1 MSILLV
7 KVKFMAESAL
17 CMMSNACEPTD
28 DPQIAPLFRSLSQYE
43 ILKHNCK
50 TNLNDVMFY
59 NVRSLIYGLFFYSIL
74 IERHIIMSYLNKKRT
89 QYTNKQTNKKT
100 RKKTRIIIFTGE
112 NDYGRKQKCVLLFV
126 EKDS

>member
-17 CMMSNACEPTD
+17 CMMSNASEPTD
-28 DPQIAPLFRSLSQYE
+28 DPQIAPLFRSLSQCE

-100 RKKTRIIIFTGE
+100 RKKHA
-112 NDYGRKQKCVLLFV
+112 L
-126 EKDS
+126 

>member
-17 CMMSNACEPTD
+17 CMMSNASEPTD
-28 DPQIAPLFRSLSQYE
+28 DPQIAPLFRSLSQCE

-89 QYTNKQTNKKT
+89 QYTNKQTNKKNK
-100 RKKTRIIIFTGE
+100 KKTRIIIFTGE

>member
-1 MSILLV
+1 
-7 KVKFMAESAL
+7 
-17 CMMSNACEPTD
+17 
-28 DPQIAPLFRSLSQYE
+28 
-43 ILKHNCK
+43 
-50 TNLNDVMFY
+50 MFY